1 MEILRD
7 ILLFLHL
14 LGMAII
20 IGGYFATIRRP
31 RVMPGMLHAAY
42 LQLITGIGLV
52 GIIEMA
58 GDPSAAF
65 HMKVGIKALLAIAVT
80 VTAFIG
86 NRKQKRAHAT
96 AGAGEPAAATGP
108 EPSAGLAHATF
119 ALALL
124 AVLVAVFVN
133 V

>member
-31 RVMPGMLHAAY
+31 RVLPGMLHAAY
-42 LQLITGIGLV
+42 LQLITGIALV
-52 GIIEMA
+52 GVIEMS

-65 HMKVGIKALLAIAVT
+65 HMKIGIKALLAIAVA

-96 AGAGEPAAATGP
+96 AGTPAGDATAGA
-108 EPSAGLAHATF
+108 EPSAGMAHATF